1 MLRSSFVPPPAF
13 LDEHLTVALVAP
25 LARLDDQSL
34 HSAVEK
40 RADHATEALG
50 ADVRVVAL
58 AVEGQRR
65 QLTAACHCVENLPA
79 AAVALGHE
87 GHRRCP
93 GRQNDR
99 TSRRSPSTSP
109 SATTA
114 THTW

>member
-1 MLRSSFVPPPAF
+1 MRRQVHVAKRLWSVEAAE
-13 LDEHLTVALVAP
+13 LVDEHLTVALVAP

-40 RADHATEALG
+40 RVDHATEALG
-50 ADVRVVAL
+50 ADVRVAAL

-87 GHRRCP
+87 LPPPLP
-93 GRQNDR
+93 GQAERPNE
-99 TSRRSPSTSP
+99 P
-109 SATTA
+109 A
-114 THTW
+114 

>member
-1 MLRSSFVPPPAF
+1 MRRQMHVAKRLWSVEAAEF

-50 ADVRVVAL
+50 ADVRVAAL
-58 AVEGQRR
+58 AIEGQSR

-79 AAVALGHE
+79 AAVALAYE
-87 GHRRCP
+87 VPPPLP
-93 GRQNDR
+93 GQAERPNE
-99 TSRRSPSTSP
+99 P
-109 SATTA
+109 A
-114 THTW
+114 